1 MDGARDGAGAAQSG
15 GLWEAITP
23 LGFTMN
29 SQTMDEVTRSADRMI
44 SSAKSGGFTVTKEA
58 ADPIIKVLED
68 FITRIQ
74 EMKNELNVFNQIP
87 PLGDH
92 DYGKRVAHY
101 MADAAN
107 DDRSARAAIDSLEI
121 VLEKSREALLRASNQ
136 YQENE
141 ESTKDVFKSLG
152 G

>member
-1 MDGARDGAGAAQSG
+1 
-15 GLWEAITP
+15 
-23 LGFTMN
+23 
-29 SQTMDEVTRSADRMI
+29 
-44 SSAKSGGFTVTKEA
+44 
-58 ADPIIKVLED
+58 
-68 FITRIQ
+68 
-74 EMKNELNVFNQIP
+74 
-87 PLGDH
+87 
-92 DYGKRVAHY
+92 